1 MLDHPLQPSITQ
13 PSFVPP
19 QTGERDHRF
28 YKTGK
33 RLIDLALVLAIG
45 PLFLPLIAG
54 LMLLTCLDG
63 HAALYSQLR
72 VGQNGRLFRF
82 WKLRTMVP
90 NADVALER
98 HLESNPLARAE
109 WDATQ
114 KLRHDPRLT
123 FIGCYL
129 RRYSLDELPQLWNVL
144 VGDMSLVGPRPMMPS
159 QRALYPGT
167 GYYELR
173 PGLTGLWQISER
185 NNCTFAERAAYDN
198 RYAQMLSATTDL
210 AILLRTVGVIF
221 RGTGC

>member
-1 MLDHPLQPSITQ
+1 MLDHPLLPSATQ

-19 QTGERDHRF
+19 QTGEHAHRF
-28 YKTGK
+28 YRIGK
-33 RLIDLALVLAIG
+33 RLIDVALVLAIG
-45 PLFLPLIAG
+45 PMFLPLIG
-54 LMLLTCLDG
+54 VLMLLTSLDG
-63 HAALYSQLR
+63 HAPLYSQLR

-82 WKLRTMVP
+82 WKLRTMIP
-90 NADVALER
+90 HADVALER
-98 HLESNPLARAE
+98 YLESDPQARAE

-123 FIGCYL
+123 PIGGWL

-144 VGDMSLVGPRPMMPS
+144 IGDMSLVGPRPMMPS
-159 QRALYPGT
+159 QRTLYPGT

-185 NNCTFAERAAYDN
+185 NTCTFAERAAYDN
-198 RYAQMLSATTDL
+198 RYAQIGSATTDFS
-210 AILLRTVGVIF
+210 ILLRTVSVIF